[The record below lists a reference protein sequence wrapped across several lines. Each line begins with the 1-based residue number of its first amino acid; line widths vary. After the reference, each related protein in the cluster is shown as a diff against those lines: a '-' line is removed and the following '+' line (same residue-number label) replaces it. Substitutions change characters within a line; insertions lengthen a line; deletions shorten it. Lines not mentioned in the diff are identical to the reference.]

1 MCAGASE
8 YRAIA
13 QQLRGSC
20 GSAGASSR
28 SWRERA
34 MAHFRQLT
42 VFHFAPI
49 VSFWDTGVSTLGGA

>member
-1 MCAGASE
+1 
-8 YRAIA
+8 
-13 QQLRGSC
+13 
-20 GSAGASSR
+20 
-28 SWRERA
+28 